1 MGYQINYDKIPA
13 SGYVLGL
20 LSDGNCVCFIYPK
33 QQPG

>member
-13 SGYVLGL
+13 SGYVLAYFRMELCL
-20 LSDGNCVCFIYPK
+20 LHIPK